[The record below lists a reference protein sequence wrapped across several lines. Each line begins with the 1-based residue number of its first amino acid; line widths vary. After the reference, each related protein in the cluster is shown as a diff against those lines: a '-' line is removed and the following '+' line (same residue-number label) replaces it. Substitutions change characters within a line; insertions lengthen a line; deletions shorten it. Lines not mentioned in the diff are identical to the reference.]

1 MASAA
6 PVRDDEQP
14 RKRRH
19 SIDLPPLMSELRV
32 VLLGNSWSDQ
42 REVLNCLLG
51 QTVFNTEKAP
61 DHCLRVSEL
70 TEDKEIV
77 LINTPDLLH
86 PEISEDKLTEL
97 VENCVRLSA
106 PGPHVFLLVLQPEDF
121 TELQSKRLRS
131 ILELFGDRSFDHS
144 LVLISTPREE
154 SSGSTVK
161 YLQHHLLGDI
171 MRKCRHKM
179 LWKKNL
185 ERPDLL
191 KIMEQIVEENDGDHV
206 SCDVFEDVKSDL
218 SSDHES
224 LKEEG
229 AASVKVDP
237 VEPVAHG
244 LRIVMFG
251 KQDDKKT
258 TMGNF
263 ITGTKEFSTL
273 KFTSHK
279 HCVSASVEWRGKPVT
294 VVKTPDMFSLSVE
307 AVREEMK
314 NCVTLCSPGP
324 NVLLLLVKPSD
335 FTEENRK
342 TLKFILSL
350 FDPDAFKYSMVV
362 ITHEE
367 DETSCS
373 VSQLL
378 KDCGGRKYSVVEINH
393 KMFMEKI
400 YTIVHNNKATF
411 LTFTEDTPRPQYKA
425 IKPALNLVLCGRRGA
440 GKSSAAKNI
449 LGQTEL
455 HSVSNSSECV
465 KNQGEV
471 CGRWVSLVELPALY
485 GKPQETVM
493 EESFRCISL
502 CDPEGVHAF
511 ILVLPVGPL
520 TDEDKGELET
530 IQNTFSSIVND
541 FTMILFTVE
550 SDPTDPA
557 VVNFVRRDRDIQ
569 ELCQSCGGRYVVVNI
584 KDRKQIS
591 DMLETVKKMR
601 PSENKPLCFTTETFA
616 HVQIKK
622 IIQQQTE
629 LDSLINKSA
638 ICDEEEQSPESL
650 RIVLIG
656 KTGSGKSSSG
666 NTILG
671 RKEFKAELSQTSVTK
686 QCQKAESEVNG
697 RPVVVVDT
705 PGLFDSTLSKEEVND
720 EMVKCISLLAPGP
733 HVFLL
738 VLQIGRLT
746 PEEKKTLKLIKKVFG
761 KNSENFTIILF
772 TRGDDLEHEELSIE
786 EYIKT
791 KCDDSFKKLISDCGG
806 RYHVFN
812 NYDKINHAQVGEL
825 LNKIEIMVKKNGGSY
840 FTNEMLQEAEAA
852 IKKEMEKILKEK
864 EEEMKREREELERK
878 YEEEIKEMQRR
889 IEEQKAENEKERK
902 LRDEQLKE
910 MEENIKRENEQRK
923 KEQNIREEEDRKN
936 RKQEE
941 IQQQELEQK
950 ITELEEKIRSELESK
965 ESSHK
970 ELKETREQM
979 RQQQEAWEKERKE
992 LKEKWKQEDEQRQET
1007 VRRLEEEYERERR
1020 RSEEEREE
1028 EDRIR
1033 KEQEEKERKELEEN
1047 LKKEMENM
1055 KKKYE
1060 EKARK
1065 KAEEFNEFKEKTE
1078 KDFGAQIEE
1087 VKRLKQQHENEMKEK
1102 QDEYKRLIDLS
1113 DTKEKT
1119 LKQRLDELQD
1129 KHKEELTDLILLLLI
1144 QKKENRNKLKTMQ
1157 EKHRR
1162 EMDSLIKELST
1173 ENKRKVKK
1181 QLEELKKK
1189 QTQEIKNLEK
1199 GNKETQRIRKT
1210 ELSIKHIQEKHE
1222 LKMKLL
1228 IEHQETEK
1236 EEIKELQ
1243 KQQEQKLNE
1252 FKQKLIKENE
1262 KNEKEKIEELQKK
1275 HEQEMNEL
1283 KKQLTE
1289 HEDTDREELEE
1300 LQKKHEEEISGLKEK
1315 LLTPEEETSC
1325 KIS

>member
-1 MASAA
+1 
-6 PVRDDEQP
+6 
-14 RKRRH
+14 
-19 SIDLPPLMSELRV
+19 
-32 VLLGNSWSDQ
+32 
-42 REVLNCLLG
+42 
-51 QTVFNTEKAP
+51 
-61 DHCLRVSEL
+61 
-70 TEDKEIV
+70 
-77 LINTPDLLH
+77 
-86 PEISEDKLTEL
+86 
-97 VENCVRLSA
+97 
-106 PGPHVFLLVLQPEDF
+106 
-121 TELQSKRLRS
+121 
-131 ILELFGDRSFDHS
+131 
-144 LVLISTPREE
+144 
-154 SSGSTVK
+154 
-161 YLQHHLLGDI
+161 
-171 MRKCRHKM
+171 
-179 LWKKNL
+179 
-185 ERPDLL
+185 
-191 KIMEQIVEENDGDHV
+191 
-206 SCDVFEDVKSDL
+206 
-218 SSDHES
+218 
-224 LKEEG
+224 
-229 AASVKVDP
+229 
-237 VEPVAHG
+237 
-244 LRIVMFG
+244 
-251 KQDDKKT
+251 
-258 TMGNF
+258 
-263 ITGTKEFSTL
+263 
-273 KFTSHK
+273 
-279 HCVSASVEWRGKPVT
+279 
-294 VVKTPDMFSLSVE
+294 
-307 AVREEMK
+307 
-314 NCVTLCSPGP
+314 
-324 NVLLLLVKPSD
+324 
-335 FTEENRK
+335 
-342 TLKFILSL
+342 
-350 FDPDAFKYSMVV
+350 MVV
-362 ITHEE
+362 ITHEKRE
-367 DETSCS
+367 NES
-373 VSQLL
+373 VKKLI
-378 KDCGGRKYSVVEINH
+378 KDCEQRQHRINLNKKDFFKNDEDLMQKIENIVTENRGGFLMIN
-393 KMFMEKI
+393 EE
-400 YTIVHNNKATF
+400 NEP
-411 LTFTEDTPRPQYKA
+411 LTVLNCS
-425 IKPALNLVLCGRRGA
+425 KPPLNLVLCGRRGA
-440 GKSSAAKNI
+440 VKSSAAKTI

-530 IQNTFSSIVND
+530 IQNTFSSRVND

-557 VVNFVRRDRDIQ
+557 VVNFVRENRDIQ

-591 DMLETVKKMR
+591 ELLDTVEKMR
-601 PSENKPLCFTTETFA
+601 LLKDKPCCYTTQTFA
-616 HVQIKK
+616 YGKQDTILQLQKHIVKLQAELKDL
-622 IIQQQTE
+622 QTKTTVN
-629 LDSLINKSA
+629 SN
-638 ICDEEEQSPESL
+638 EEEQSPESL

-656 KTGSGKSSSG
+656 KTGCGKSSSG

-671 RKEFKAELSQTSVTK
+671 RKEFKAESSQTSVTK

-746 PEEKKTLKLIKKVFG
+746 QEEKDTLKLIKKGFG
-761 KNSENFTIILF
+761 KNSEKFTIVLF
-772 TRGDDLEHEELSIE
+772 TRGDTLEHEELSIE

-791 KCDDSFKKLISDCGG
+791 KCDDCFKTLISDCGG
-806 RYHVFN
+806 RYHMFN
-812 NYDKINHAQVGEL
+812 NRDKNNHKQVSEL
-825 LNKIEIMVKKNGGSY
+825 LNKIDTMVKENGGSY

>member
-6 PVRDDEQP
+6 PVTDDERP
-14 RKRRH
+14 RRRRS
-19 SIDLPPLMSELRV
+19 SIFLPPDMSELRV

-51 QTVFNTEKAP
+51 QIVFNTEQAP
-61 DHCLRVSEL
+61 DQCLTVSGL

-86 PEISEDKLTEL
+86 PKISEDKLTEH

-106 PGPHVFLLVLQPEDF
+106 PGPHVFLLVLQPEDV
-121 TELQSKRLRS
+121 TEPQTKRLRS
-131 ILELFGDRSFDHS
+131 VLELFGDRSFDHL

-185 ERPDLL
+185 ERPELL
-191 KIMEQIVEENDGDHV
+191 KIMDQIVEENDGDHV

-244 LRIVMFG
+244 LRILMFG
-251 KQDDKKT
+251 KQDDKKIT
-258 TMGNF
+258 LGNF
-263 ITGTKEFSTL
+263 ITGTKEFSTQI
-273 KFTSHK
+273 FTSHK
-279 HCVSASVEWRGKPVT
+279 HCVSVSGEWRGKPVT

-350 FDPDAFKYSMVV
+350 FDQDAFKYSMVV
-362 ITHEE
+362 ITHKEK
-367 DETSCS
+367 ETSFS
-373 VSQLL
+373 VKWLIGE
-378 KDCGGRKYSVVEINH
+378 CEGRNYN
-393 KMFMEKI
+393 MFENDHNKLMRKI
-400 YTIVHNNKATF
+400 ENIVHENKETF
-411 LTFTEDTPRPQYKA
+411 LKLTEETKRPKSEP
-425 IKPALNLVLCGRRGA
+425 IKSPLNLVLCGRRGA
-440 GKSSAAKNI
+440 GKTSAAKII

-557 VVNFVRRDRDIQ
+557 VVNFVRENRDIQ

-591 DMLETVKKMR
+591 EMLDTVEGMKLYK
-601 PSENKPLCFTTETFA
+601 NKRLCYTTQTFA
-616 HVQIKK
+616 NAQIDKV
-622 IIQQQTE
+622 IQQE
-629 LDSLINKSA
+629 KCINTQMREIEKLKKSR
-638 ICDEEEQSPESL
+638 ITCNEEEQSPESL

-656 KTGSGKSSSG
+656 KTGCGKSSSA

-671 RKEFKAELSQTSVTK
+671 RKEFKAELSQISVTK
-686 QCQKAESEVNG
+686 QCQKAQSEVNG
-697 RPVVVVDT
+697 RSVVVVDT
-705 PGLFDSTLSKEEVND
+705 PGLFDTNLSHEEVID

-738 VLQIGRLT
+738 LLQIGRLT
-746 PEEKKTLKLIKKVFG
+746 QEEKETLKLIKEGFG

-772 TRGDDLEHEELSIE
+772 TRGDDLEHEELTIE

-791 KCDDSFKKLISDCGG
+791 KCDDSFKELISDCGG

-812 NYDKINHAQVGEL
+812 NRDKQNNKQVSEL
-825 LNKIEIMVKKNGGSY
+825 IEKIDTMVKRNGGSC
-840 FTNEMLQEAEAA
+840 FTNETLQEAEAA
-852 IKKEMEKILKEK
+852 IKKEVEKILKEK

-878 YEEEIKEMQRR
+878 YEEEMETMKRQINEQR
-889 IEEQKAENEKERK
+889 AETEKERK
-902 LRDEQLKE
+902 LRDEQLQEIK
-910 MEENIKRENEQRK
+910 ENIRKECEQKK
-923 KEQNIREEEDRKN
+923 KEQDEREEEDRK
-936 RKQEE
+936 RKCQEE
-941 IQQQELEQK
+941 N
-950 ITELEEKIRSELESK
+950 
-965 ESSHK
+965 
-970 ELKETREQM
+970 
-979 RQQQEAWEKERKE
+979 
-992 LKEKWKQEDEQRQET
+992 QRQEWKQKLSA
-1007 VRRLEEEYERERR
+1007 LEKKIK
-1020 RSEEEREE
+1020 SES
-1028 EDRIR
+1028 
-1033 KEQEEKERKELEEN
+1033 EEKETIDKQLVQSREEMRKE
-1047 LKKEMENM
+1047 
-1055 KKKYE
+1055 
-1060 EKARK
+1060 
-1065 KAEEFNEFKEKTE
+1065 
-1078 KDFGAQIEE
+1078 
-1087 VKRLKQQHENEMKEK
+1087 
-1102 QDEYKRLIDLS
+1102 
-1113 DTKEKT
+1113 
-1119 LKQRLDELQD
+1119 
-1129 KHKEELTDLILLLLI
+1129 
-1144 QKKENRNKLKTMQ
+1144 
-1157 EKHRR
+1157 R
-1162 EMDSLIKELST
+1162 ED
-1173 ENKRKVKK
+1173 
-1181 QLEELKKK
+1181 
-1189 QTQEIKNLEK
+1189 
-1199 GNKETQRIRKT
+1199 G
-1210 ELSIKHIQEKHE
+1210 
-1222 LKMKLL
+1222 
-1228 IEHQETEK
+1228 
-1236 EEIKELQ
+1236 
-1243 KQQEQKLNE
+1243 
-1252 FKQKLIKENE
+1252 
-1262 KNEKEKIEELQKK
+1262 
-1275 HEQEMNEL
+1275 
-1283 KKQLTE
+1283 
-1289 HEDTDREELEE
+1289 
-1300 LQKKHEEEISGLKEK
+1300 
-1315 LLTPEEETSC
+1315 EETRRMVEETKSRR
-1325 KIS
+1325 